1 MRGSCVPIVVAVQ
14 MWASLWCLVWFA
26 QAPATLPQVQQM
38 WHARLLGCRHGV
50 EVWQR
55 ILAVRAR
62 GSMHCTHTY
71 THARAR
77 ACARTHARLHMLQVR
92 ALVEPLSA
100 SRMDISALLKFSS
113 LCIKSNRSQTHWSMR
128 TIGLHVK
135 TMPPGPWRQC
145 LWDARVALLCDLI
158 EMSDWGTQ

>member
-1 MRGSCVPIVVAVQ
+1 
-14 MWASLWCLVWFA
+14 
-26 QAPATLPQVQQM
+26 
-38 WHARLLGCRHGV
+38 
-50 EVWQR
+50 
-55 ILAVRAR
+55 
-62 GSMHCTHTY
+62 
-71 THARAR
+71 
-77 ACARTHARLHMLQVR
+77 VR

-135 TMPPGPWRQC
+135 TMPPGPRRLC